1 MNMLKFLQDGF
12 ISHSCRPWPPT
23 WFGSRTKP
31 SPSFPR
37 RRESI
42 TLCHLAQYAP
52 ILSSRKEGDTRLR
65 GNDDFGFDAPTQM
78 SNEPLKRST
87 GFAWACKARFAAT
100 IALAAISAATQA
112 QDYPT
117 RPIRIVTSE
126 AGGGNDLQARLVA
139 KGLTAA
145 LGQQVIVENRPSGVI
160 PGDIVARANP
170 NGYTLLLYNNTF
182 WIGPLLQT
190 TPYDPLKDFAAVT
203 TVAVSPNI
211 LVVNQSLPVKFVAEL
226 IALAK
231 SKPGEL
237 NYASS
242 GTGATNHLAA
252 ELLNAMAGIKIVRVS
267 YKGAGQAMNDLI
279 AGQVHV
285 AFPTAGAAAGH
296 MRAGRVRALAV
307 TSSEPS
313 PFAPGLP
320 TVAAS
325 VPGYETIAIYGLF
338 VPARTPAAIVQRLH
352 REAVQVVNSADVRE
366 KLNSAAVE
374 SVGDAPDQLFA
385 RVRGDM
391 ARMKKVIDAAGISA
405 K

>member
-1 MNMLKFLQDGF
+1 MGAAGIAVTV
-12 ISHSCRPWPPT
+12 ISVAVP
-23 WFGSRTKP
+23 
-31 SPSFPR
+31 
-37 RRESI
+37 
-42 TLCHLAQYAP
+42 
-52 ILSSRKEGDTRLR
+52 
-65 GNDDFGFDAPTQM
+65 
-78 SNEPLKRST
+78 
-87 GFAWACKARFAAT
+87 
-100 IALAAISAATQA
+100 A

-160 PGDIVARANP
+160 PGDIVAKANP

-182 WIGPLLQT
+182 WIGPLLQV

-211 LVVNQSLPVKFVAEL
+211 LVVNQSLPVKSVKEL

-231 SKPGEL
+231 AKPGEL

-252 ELLNAMAGIKIVRVS
+252 EMLKSMAGVNIVRVS
-267 YKGAGQAMNDLI
+267 YKGAGQAMNDLL
-279 AGQVHV
+279 AGQVQV
-285 AFPTAGAAAGH
+285 SFPTAGAAAAH

-325 VPGYETIAIYGLF
+325 LPGYETIAIYGLF
-338 VPARTPAAIVQRLH
+338 VPARTPPAIVNRLH
-352 REAVQVVNSADVRE
+352 RETVQVVKSADVTE
-366 KLNSAAVE
+366 KLQSAAVE
-374 SVGDAPDQLFA
+374 TVGDTPAQLLA
-385 RVRGDM
+385 RVKADM